1 VQNEAAL
8 ALDQVMDFM
17 TRSCLGIDAVT
28 TTTSSWETDGSS
40 PHFYHTLLFQRSV
53 QDLYEKTVSAVQ
65 TQRNLVLSTS
75 NRVPVREQHI
85 AVWQQAVD
93 YIFHSIHL
101 LQEMQQQLNK
111 ENSSH
116 KSKMIVIT
124 KRRLEVLDCLQQA
137 IRLMEQMRSN
147 PDFIDRCDFP
157 LEQYAAIFAPLALP
171 LAIPLLIGWIR
182 EYKRYREKQRKKK
195 LTMSS
200 SPLLA
205 APPTSS
211 NDTSIKQD

>member
-1 VQNEAAL
+1 
-8 ALDQVMDFM
+8 M
-17 TRSCLGIDAVT
+17 
-28 TTTSSWETDGSS
+28 
-40 PHFYHTLLFQRSV
+40 
-53 QDLYEKTVSAVQ
+53 
-65 TQRNLVLSTS
+65 LSHL
-75 NRVPVREQHI
+75 PV
-85 AVWQQAVD
+85 
-93 YIFHSIHL
+93 

-111 ENSSH
+111 ETSSH
-116 KSKMIVIT
+116 ESKMIVIT
-124 KRRLEVLDCLQQA
+124 RKRLEVLDCLQQA

-157 LEQYAAIFAPLALP
+157 LEQYAAIFGPLALP

-200 SPLLA
+200 STLLA

-211 NDTSIKQD
+211 NDTSIKQDSQR